1 MNEVSERLS
10 FFAALY
16 QVDEH
21 PLTGMWLLYGTIVVL
36 SVIVFKLGFAKRLPV
51 LKAAAVYLF
60 LVLGCTVLTFFGVF
74 LPVGEGLVVAALILI
89 VYKIRLHQSKK
100 SQSAKPQ
107 RRSDC

>member
-36 SVIVFKLGFAKRLPV
+36 SVIVFKLGFAKRCGV
-51 LKAAAVYLF
+51 E
-60 LVLGCTVLTFFGVF
+60 GCGSLS
-74 LPVGEGLVVAALILI
+74 LSRA
-89 VYKIRLHQSKK
+89 RLHRTDFFRCVSAGRRRACCRRLDFDHLQNPSAPVQKK
-100 SQSAKPQ
+100 PVS
-107 RRSDC
+107 

>member
-21 PLTGMWLLYGTIVVL
+21 PLAGMWLLYGTIVVL
-36 SVIVFKLGFAKRLPV
+36 SVIVFKLGFAKRYAGFEGCGSLSLSRARAHRADFFRCVSAGRRRACCCRLDFDHLQNPSAPV
-51 LKAAAVYLF
+51 
-60 LVLGCTVLTFFGVF
+60 
-74 LPVGEGLVVAALILI
+74 
-89 VYKIRLHQSKK
+89 QK

-107 RRSDC
+107 

>member
-36 SVIVFKLGFAKRLPV
+36 SVIVFKLGFAKQAPV
-51 LKAAAVYLF
+51 LKARQFISFSCSGAP
-60 LVLGCTVLTFFGVF
+60 C
-74 LPVGEGLVVAALILI
+74 
-89 VYKIRLHQSKK
+89 
-100 SQSAKPQ
+100 
-107 RRSDC
+107 

>member
-36 SVIVFKLGFAKRLPV
+36 SVIVFKLGFAKRSPV
-51 LKAAAVYLF
+51 LKVAAVYLF
-60 LVLGCTVLTFFGVF
+60 LVLGRTVLTFSVCFCRS
-74 LPVGEGLVVAALILI
+74 EKGLL
-89 VYKIRLHQSKK
+89 S
-100 SQSAKPQ
+100 PP
-107 RRSDC
+107 

>member
-21 PLTGMWLLYGTIVVL
+21 PLAGMWLLYGTIVVL

-60 LVLGCTVLTFFGVF
+60 LVLGCTVLTFSVCFCRS
-74 LPVGEGLVVAALILI
+74 EKGLL
-89 VYKIRLHQSKK
+89 S
-100 SQSAKPQ
+100 PP
-107 RRSDC
+107 

>member
-21 PLTGMWLLYGTIVVL
+21 PLTGMWLLYGTIGVL

-107 RRSDC
+107 